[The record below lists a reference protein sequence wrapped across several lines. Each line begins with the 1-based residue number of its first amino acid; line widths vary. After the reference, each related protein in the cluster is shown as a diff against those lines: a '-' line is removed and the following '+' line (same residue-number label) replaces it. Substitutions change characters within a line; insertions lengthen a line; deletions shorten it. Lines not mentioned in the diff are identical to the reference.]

1 MYFVLILSFLERKGN
16 HHFSLPR
23 KTERGGENMKEEKKE
38 MIVVDPN
45 GMYTGRPIDPD
56 ERPIQDADDL

>member
-16 HHFSLPR
+16 HHFSCPR
-23 KTERGGENMKEEKKE
+23 KTEKGGENMKEEKKE
-38 MIVVDPN
+38 KIVVDPN